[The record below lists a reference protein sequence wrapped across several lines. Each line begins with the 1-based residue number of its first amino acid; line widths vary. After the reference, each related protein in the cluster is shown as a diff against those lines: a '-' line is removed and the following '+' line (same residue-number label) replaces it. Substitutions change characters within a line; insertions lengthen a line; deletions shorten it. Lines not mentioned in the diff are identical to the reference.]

1 MKIMST
7 AQLALLFASLQRFQI
22 DTVRMYVCCAITAYS
37 YLWLSVFATSIVSG
51 WCVYLVLPP
60 SCSAHLLVSLR
71 IRTPGVCTIDVI
83 SVALRLR
90 DITLAL
96 DL

>member
-1 MKIMST
+1 MSA

-22 DTVRMYVCCAITAYS
+22 DTVRMYVYCAIIAYS
-37 YLWLSVFATSIVSG
+37 YLWLSVFSTSTVSV
-51 WCVYLVLPP
+51 WYAHLALLL
-60 SCSAHLLVSLR
+60 SCSAHLLISLL

-83 SVALRLR
+83 SVAPCLKDL
-90 DITLAL
+90 TLTL